1 MSTLEEHDAEQAA
14 ITAQCEA
21 GTCDHPE
28 CNALEW
34 TVIVTRDVT
43 ASRAITVRAA
53 SEDAASE
60 KALRI
65 ATDGGAHG
73 FTLDDGITGG
83 DIYVSDVEEV
93 WEPDITVS
101 NAPPPD
107 MLAAI
112 KATVLEMMRS
122 CVENGHYSTLNQL
135 TDYEVVCQ
143 MVEESGVENVTPH
156 IDEAEH
162 PCVLAARNAVA
173 EFRAAVVT

>member
-1 MSTLEEHDAEQAA
+1 MSTLEEHEAEQAA

-28 CNALEW
+28 CNTLEW

-43 ASRAITVRAA
+43 ASRAVTVRAA
-53 SEDAASE
+53 NEDEASE

-65 ATDGGAHG
+65 ANDGGARG
-73 FTLDDGITGG
+73 FTLDDGCIGG
-83 DIYVSDVEEV
+83 DVYVTDVEEV

-101 NAPPPD
+101 NAPPVE

-112 KATVLEMMRS
+112 RATVMEMMRS
-122 CVENGHYSTLNQL
+122 CVENGHYVTLNQL

-162 PCVLAARNAVA
+162 PCVMAARNAVA
-173 EFRAAVVT
+173 EFRAVMVS